1 MLFFPHRYCCHSV
14 AILYFIAHMPHC
26 CFIEFPD
33 YSLTVSKC
41 FIHVQYKYISLLCC
55 IFFLSLSD
63 SLLRLIACVTQLNL
77 ITFVGLAEWI
87 AEMNNYRFN
96 TEKYYQKFNWTMNWS
111 NRQKQTHT
119 HKTSHYNYS
128 YAFRKHL
135 HLVFTRS
142 IWKPFSFILCIHNVI
157 AHSANKKK
165 ETKTQWRLLRRCV
178 YNVNFKRH
186 QSFVIEPLN
195 LTDSQPNLNAPMD
208 KFVSYMYSY
217 VSVEMSIENVV
228 FWISDAL
235 VQLSSFHRQW
245 GYSSFSIFS
254 E

>member
-1 MLFFPHRYCCHSV
+1 MIVHQYFCPKFCSTKVCIALKHAFTFRRQKIWNKNNGMLFFPLRYCCHSV

-119 HKTSHYNYS
+119 HTKRVTITIRTHSGSICIWFSHDQSENPFLS
-128 YAFRKHL
+128 FYAF
-135 HLVFTRS
+135 
-142 IWKPFSFILCIHNVI
+142 I
-157 AHSANKKK
+157 
-165 ETKTQWRLLRRCV
+165 
-178 YNVNFKRH
+178 
-186 QSFVIEPLN
+186 
-195 LTDSQPNLNAPMD
+195 M
-208 KFVSYMYSY
+208 
-217 VSVEMSIENVV
+217 
-228 FWISDAL
+228 
-235 VQLSSFHRQW
+235 
-245 GYSSFSIFS
+245 
-254 E
+254 